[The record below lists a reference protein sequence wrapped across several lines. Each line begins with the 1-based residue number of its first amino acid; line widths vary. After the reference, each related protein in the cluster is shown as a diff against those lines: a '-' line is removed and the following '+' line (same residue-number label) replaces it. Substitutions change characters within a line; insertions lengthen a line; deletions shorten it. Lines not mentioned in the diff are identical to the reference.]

1 LRRLRKKKRLRRP
14 NRQTKEK
21 KLTKEKRQRTK
32 NREQRIEIKIDF
44 KIIYILFII
53 SYITK

>member
-1 LRRLRKKKRLRRP
+1 MRKKKRLRRP

-32 NREQRIEIKIDF
+32 NREQRNEIKIDF